1 MSEHLL
7 ALKELDLVKVRPDG
21 NYRIYSFNPA
31 ALIGMS
37 KEIFSQE
44 QLASLVDY
52 VMDDSERKVM
62 AAFFEGDQ
70 LVNFPSSQ
78 KRYMIIL
85 RWLASKF
92 EEDVRHPEKQVNE
105 ILGCHNEDDATLRR
119 DLVDFGFMAREK
131 GIYWR
136 LLARR
141 RELALLRPSSSRLL
155 WCCHINR
162 WTLTLNNAQLT

>member
-1 MSEHLL
+1 M
-7 ALKELDLVKVRPDG
+7 
-21 NYRIYSFNPA
+21 N
-31 ALIGMS
+31 

-44 QLASLVDY
+44 QLASLVDD

-70 LVNFPSSQ
+70 LVTFPSSQ

-85 RWLASKF
+85 RWLANKF
-92 EEDVRHPEKQVNE
+92 EEDVRYPEKQVNE
-105 ILGCHNEDDATLRR
+105 ILGRHNEDYATLRR

-131 GIYWR
+131 GIYW
-136 LLARR
+136 LLSPATENSYRR
-141 RELALLRPSSSRLL
+141 ALSPRLL